1 VPGAEFEIEFASGA
15 RTRCVFRTGALE
27 HLGELCAGVG
37 FRGTGALLCDARL
50 LATPW
55 REALLAQESTRL
67 GAPIPRS
74 VSEAH
79 KVLAEVE
86 EMCDALSA
94 RGVQRD
100 GFVVAVG
107 GGVLTDLAGFAAA
120 IYLRGIPW
128 VSVPTTLLAQVDAG
142 LGGKTGANLRTGKNL
157 VGAFHQPRLVVCDAA
172 LLTTLPP
179 RERWSGLAEVVKCAL
194 LDPGRDSGGMP
205 LLDGSERDLERAAA
219 GEADAL
225 APLIESCVRYKAE
238 IVAQDEREGGR
249 RAFLNL
255 GHTVAH
261 ALEAAT
267 GYARFTHGEAV
278 ALGLR
283 STLWLSRARGLLD
296 EGGFQRGTKLVG
308 RLKITADR
316 RLDDAER
323 AAALAALSRDK
334 KARAG
339 RVRFVLLAGLGAP
352 QVVDVDPQ
360 ECVRALEAS
369 LA

>member
-1 VPGAEFEIEFASGA
+1 MPGGELDIEFRSGA
-15 RTRCVFRTGALE
+15 RTRCVFQRGALDRLE
-27 HLGELCAGVG
+27 ELCAAAGLG
-37 FRGTGALLCDARL
+37 GTGALLCDARL
-50 LATPW
+50 LATAW
-55 REALLAQESTRL
+55 REPLLAYESTRL
-67 GAPIPRS
+67 GAPIPRPI
-74 VSEAH
+74 SESR
-79 KVLAEVE
+79 KVVAEAE
-86 EMCDALSA
+86 EMCEALSS

-100 GFVVAVG
+100 GFVIAVG

-128 VSVPTTLLAQVDAG
+128 VSVPSTLLAQVDAG
-142 LGGKTGANLRTGKNL
+142 LGGKTGANLRSGKNL

-172 LLTTLPP
+172 LLATLPG

-194 LDPGRDSGGMP
+194 LDPARDSGGIP
-205 LLDGSERDLERAAA
+205 LLDRCERDLERAAD
-219 GEADAL
+219 GDPDAL
-225 APLIESCVRYKAE
+225 APLVEACVRYKAD
-238 IVAQDEREGGR
+238 IVAQDEREGGM

-255 GHTVAH
+255 GHTVGH

-267 GYARFTHGEAV
+267 SYERFTHGEAV

-283 STLWLSRARGLLD
+283 ATLSLSRARGLLD
-296 EGGFQRGTKLVG
+296 EAGFQRAAKLVG
-308 RLKITADR
+308 RLRIAADR
-316 RLDDAER
+316 RLDEGER
-323 AAALAALSRDK
+323 NAALEAVGRDK

-352 QVVDVDPQ
+352 RVMEVEPR